1 MKDLPVM
8 SSGWW
13 VRPAHLM
20 LGSLVVAVGALL
32 AWDALS
38 LSWIALLAVV
48 AGGFLS
54 WQGSTIGLTWAWTT
68 LLLGLESLAWPLVT
82 IYQILQ
88 LTAEPNDDQM
98 GKILTAV
105 SFGLFSAVFWI
116 SFSYGLFKRT
126 GRDHSDQPVPVLA
139 PHLVARPERQRK
151 KS

>member
-8 SSGWW
+8 PSGWW

-20 LGSLVVAVGALL
+20 LGSLVVAVGAWL
-32 AWDALS
+32 AVDALS
-38 LSWIALLAVV
+38 LRWVALLVV
-48 AGGFLS
+48 FAGGFLS

-68 LLLGLESLAWPLVT
+68 LLLGLESLTWPLVT
-82 IYQILQ
+82 IYQIRQ

-98 GKILTAV
+98 GMILTAV

-126 GRDHSDQPVPVLA
+126 GRNHSDHPVAVLA
-139 PHLVARPERQRK
+139 PQPVARPERQRK
-151 KS
+151 KW